1 MKKITLYQTIKDQDY
16 LDVET
21 NGPFPCKWENTWLG
35 DGFYFWEEFIGLAHW
50 WGKTRRK
57 GSYIICKAECDF
69 DEIKCLDLVGE
80 MKHVRF
86 FQEAIEVMNQNNK
99 INSTTTV
106 SRVINFMKEEFKSRF
121 LFEAIRVYGI
131 NSISPSQ
138 PISSEYS
145 SRFLF
150 EVSKGSYLDVL
161 PAVQLCLFKK
171 TSLNLREYKIVYP
184 EHYRED
190 YDCVI

>member
-1 MKKITLYQTIKDQDY
+1 MKKITLYQTIKDKDY

-35 DGFYFWEEFIGLAHW
+35 NGFYFWQEFIELAHW
-50 WGKTRRK
+50 WGKTHRK
-57 GSYIICKAECDF
+57 GSYIICEAECDF
-69 DEIKCLDLVGE
+69 DEMKCLDLVGE
-80 MKHVRF
+80 MKHVRMF
-86 FQEAIEVMNQNNK
+86 REIIEIMRQNHK
-99 INSTTTV
+99 ITPTTTV
-106 SRVINFMKEEFKSRF
+106 SRVINFMKDEFKSSF

-131 NSISPSQ
+131 NSISSSQ

-145 SRFLF
+145 NRFLF
-150 EVSKGSYLDVL
+150 EASKASYLDVL

-171 TSLNLREYKIVYP
+171 TSLHLREYKIVYP